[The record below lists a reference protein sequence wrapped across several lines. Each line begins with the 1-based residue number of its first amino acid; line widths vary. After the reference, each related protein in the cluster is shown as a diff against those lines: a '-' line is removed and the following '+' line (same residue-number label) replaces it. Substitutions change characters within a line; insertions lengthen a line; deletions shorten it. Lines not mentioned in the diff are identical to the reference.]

1 MQEGKVKHSANLR
14 IHPTCSYRAE
24 AQTPPSSP
32 GTRLFPQHRRRG
44 LLASLPNLTQLQH
57 NYCQRQALA
66 AQPRGFPASNS
77 NRAPKQEDGE
87 IGGCSL
93 VLPGA
98 AKGSA
103 TPSRGARTA
112 VCITWPRTLGIC
124 RQSGDTQT
132 LAQVP
137 QEPRVRSSEN
147 CSNNLCSPK
156 AFPGG
161 WALIRQK

>member
-32 GTRLFPQHRRRG
+32 GARLFPPHRRRG

-103 TPSRGARTA
+103 TPSRGARTT
-112 VCITWPRTLGIC
+112 VCIVVPWGFADNLGIHRHWHKC
-124 RQSGDTQT
+124 PRS
-132 LAQVP
+132 LVSV
-137 QEPRVRSSEN
+137 RVRIVQTISAA
-147 CSNNLCSPK
+147 PK
-156 AFPGG
+156 PFPGVG
-161 WALIRQK
+161 L